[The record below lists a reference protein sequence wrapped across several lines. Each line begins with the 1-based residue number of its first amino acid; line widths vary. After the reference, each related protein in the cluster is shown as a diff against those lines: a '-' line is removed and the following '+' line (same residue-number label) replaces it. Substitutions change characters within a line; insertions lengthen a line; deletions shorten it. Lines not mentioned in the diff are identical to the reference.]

1 MGGSNWAV
9 INLAGEIDLARAYEL
24 TQVLGKE
31 WHPTQNLLI
40 DLSAVTFMD
49 SAGVRWLFASRRQV
63 TMAGREMRLIVSE
76 GGPVEQLLAIAGVET
91 AFIIYRNLDKALEQ
105 IATRSFRS
113 WVGRART

>member
-1 MGGSNWAV
+1 MGGINWAV
-9 INLAGEIDLARAYEL
+9 INLAGEIDPARAEEL
-24 TQVLGKE
+24 TQVLAKE

-49 SAGVRWLFASRRQV
+49 SAGIRWLFASRRQV
-63 TMAGREMRLIVSE
+63 SVAGREVRLIVSE
-76 GGPVEQLLAIAGVET
+76 GGPVKRLLSIAGVEN
-91 AFIIYRNLDKALEQ
+91 AFTIYRNLDKALEL